1 MEYGLLALIALVV
14 GAGAAGGVLTG
25 WSCHRRVLVLEES
38 IKVYITAFND
48 RLNEVERIATR
59 DQKREAANFKW
70 SKKAKDEEALA
81 ANLTRDPNGTALI
94 PAGHAWDPRTW
105 GRS

>member
-1 MEYGLLALIALVV
+1 MEYGILALIALVV
-14 GAGAAGGVLTG
+14 GAGVTGGVLAG

-38 IKVYITAFND
+38 IKVYITSFND

-59 DQKREAANFKW
+59 DQKREAANVKW

-81 ANLTRDPNGTALI
+81 ANLTRDSGVNALVQ
-94 PAGHAWDPRTW
+94 PGHPWDPRTW
-105 GRS
+105 GKT